1 MLNLPGYQI
10 LEQIYDSH
18 KSRVYKGCRDEDSQP
33 VILKL
38 LKQDYPTP
46 KDISRY
52 QQEFEILYNLNIDSV
67 VQAYALKSY
76 QNTLVIVLED
86 FGGISLSDYLQTQH
100 FTLEQFFPL
109 AIKITE
115 TIGEIHGAHVIHK
128 DLNPSNIVWNQ
139 ATNEIKIIDFGI
151 SSRIAEPTNG
161 SKPTATTLEG
171 TIIYMS
177 PEQTGRMNRSVD
189 YRTDFYS
196 LGMTFYEMLT
206 GQLPFQITD
215 LTDHIEL
222 VHCHIAK
229 QPVPAHKINPDI
241 PKSVS
246 DIILKLLAKTPE
258 ERYQSA
264 WGLREDLARCL
275 REIENSGAIAE
286 FTLGTQDISE
296 QFHLPQKLY
305 GRELEIKT
313 LLNAFDRV
321 VQGEKS
327 LVILSGET
335 GIGKSS
341 LVQEIYQSITQKQGY
356 LLTGKFAANQPER
369 SDSARPPGRSLQG
382 IPQAFAGLIRQLL
395 TESQAQ
401 LNHWQTKLREVLA
414 DQVQIIME
422 IIPELKLMLNQPE
435 NPLTIDPN
443 YLTDS
448 PEIEGDLTGNLY
460 REQMDRVWLNF
471 IRVFCHQTHPLV
483 IFLDEIH
490 WADSGI
496 LKLLEM
502 IMLDPE
508 IEHLLLI
515 LAYREYETVETR
527 EMPLDGFHQY
537 LETLQQAQIRI
548 DYLRLNPLTYEQII
562 NLMAETL
569 QQHDDSVKSLAGI
582 VFWKT
587 AGIPCLVRQFL
598 KTLYEEKLLKFEYHK
613 SPGKTVQKPR
623 WTWDIEQVK
632 SIELANA
639 ISELPVYQLRKLPEA
654 TQQVLHLAA
663 CLGNSFDLQTLSRLY
678 EKPIRET
685 FEVLWPGIQEGF
697 ILPQSELETIEIEAH
712 DTFLLFEEFKFCSH
726 RVQQAASEMIENEE
740 IQKKINLKI
749 GNFLKSQNLIN
760 SKKQLFQIVENLNN
774 AKDLIVDRSDQ
785 IELAEL
791 NLKAA
796 KSSQAQNDYDLAR
809 EYLTNARFFL
819 NPDNCWENH
828 YELAIDLYKMF
839 AEVELATDRFDQ
851 AEDHLYLLIEKLKYP
866 IEKSEIAYQ
875 IIQHYWQVSKHKQAI
890 LLGRKALKWLGIEIP
905 NSEEDICQQITEE
918 VHRINKYLSSRSIEN
933 LISQD
938 PPINLAKQML
948 IKLLTTLSLAAKPI
962 SQNLFDL
969 LIVLSV
975 HLSVQYGHLPESAYA
990 YAAYS
995 VILAAVFD
1003 DDRSSHE
1010 FGELAFSLSKKLH
1023 DPICQCLTYN
1033 LYANA
1038 ISIWFKPISFANSI
1052 NTQGYEIAREARD
1065 LGLARDFLM
1074 NQCVNYFYQGK
1085 FLAHLMADLNHCLEL
1100 NYSGSSRWTTESI
1113 LASEM
1118 AIANLTGQTSD
1129 QFTFATRKYS
1139 EDEYLNSENYHQDL
1153 AGVSLYKLYKMQI
1166 LYLYEDYK
1174 NALKLAENLEKFINY
1189 LRGTIAKFE
1198 YIFYYSLILSSL
1210 YKKVSDDQKVN
1221 FLMRLVNYQKILKKW
1236 EQNCPDNFRAKFL
1249 LVKAEIARIN
1259 GNIVEAM
1266 NSYDYAIQLVQGHE
1280 YIQIRALA
1288 DELAAKFW
1296 LEQKKEAFATLYL
1309 EKARACYQI
1318 WGAKRKVEDLE
1329 SKYAAFLP
1337 MNPAE
1342 KAKVID
1348 QIKPSSTLSS
1358 PLVSTLSRTTTYMSS
1373 NSEVAILDLATV
1385 MKASQAISEE
1395 IVLDKLLEK
1404 LMKILMEN
1412 AGAQKG
1418 FLILESQG
1426 KLLIEAAG
1434 TMVTDTLKESSI
1446 PDLTIQVLQSIS
1458 IEESDPEAAKIPMA
1472 IVNYVARTKENVVLR
1487 DATQLGKEFSALEES
1502 SSITDLYRQF
1512 INDPYLQKYQTKSI
1526 LCAPLMSKGELYGII
1541 YMENNL
1547 TPGAFTPDR
1556 LEMLNL
1562 LSSQAA
1568 ISIENSRYYTE
1579 MAALNK
1585 AYERFVPRQFL
1596 HFLKKKSIVDVQ
1608 LGDNV
1613 QQEMSVLFSD
1623 IRAFTT
1629 LSESLTPAENFK
1641 FINSYLSSMEP
1652 AIVENNGFIDKYIGD
1667 AIMAL
1672 FPGGAD
1678 DSVEAAISMLRRL
1691 WEYNQG
1697 RERAGYVPIEIGIGI
1712 NTGDLML
1719 GTVGGN
1725 SRMDSTVISDA
1736 VNLASRLEG
1745 LTKIYG
1751 VSLLISHQTFLRLS
1765 NATNY
1770 NIRIIERLKVKGKSH
1785 EVAVFEVF
1793 DGDEPELREQKL
1805 MTSSLFEEALMLY
1818 YRKAYQEAEK
1828 LFQDCLRQCP
1838 KDRAIRVYLERCQ
1851 SNL

>member
-1 MLNLPGYQI
+1 MQNLPGYQI
-10 LEQIYDSH
+10 VEQIHESH
-18 KSRVYKGCRDEDSQP
+18 KSRVYKGYRDQDHQP

-46 KDISRY
+46 KDLSRY
-52 QQEFEILYNLNIDSV
+52 QQEFEILHNLNIDSV
-67 VQAYALKSY
+67 VKAHALESY

-100 FTLEQFFPL
+100 FTLEQFLPL

-115 TIGEIHGAHVIHK
+115 AIGEIHAAQVIHK
-128 DLNPSNIVWNQ
+128 DINPSNIVWNQ
-139 ATNEIKIIDFGI
+139 TTNQIKIIDFGI
-151 SSRIAEPTNG
+151 SSRITEPNNG
-161 SKPTATTLEG
+161 SKSIPTTLEG
-171 TIIYMS
+171 TMIYMS
-177 PEQTGRMNRSVD
+177 PEQTGRMNRTVD

-196 LGMTFYEMLT
+196 LGITFYEMLT
-206 GQLPFQITD
+206 GQLPFPITD
-215 LTDHIEL
+215 LNDHIEL

-229 QPVPAHKINPDI
+229 QPLPPHKVNPDI
-241 PKSVS
+241 PKIVS
-246 DIILKLLAKTPE
+246 DIILKLLEKTPE
-258 ERYQSA
+258 ARYQSA

-275 REIENSGAIAE
+275 HELERYGAIAE
-286 FTLGTQDISE
+286 FPLGTQDISE
-296 QFHLPQKLY
+296 QFNLPDKLY
-305 GRELEIKT
+305 GRESEIKT
-313 LLNAFDRV
+313 LIHAFERV

-341 LVQEIYQSITQKQGY
+341 LVKEIYQPITQKQGY
-356 LLTGKFAANQPER
+356 LLTGKFSSDQPDPAN
-369 SDSARPPGRSLQG
+369 SAIASREYLQG

-395 TESQAQ
+395 TESETQ
-401 LNHWQTKLREVLA
+401 LNHWQTKLREALGE
-414 DQVQIIME
+414 QLQIIME
-422 IIPELKLMLNQPE
+422 IIPELNLMLNQLENSPTKPNQLTKSADPE
-435 NPLTIDPN
+435 
-443 YLTDS
+443 
-448 PEIEGDLTGNLY
+448 PEIRSSLSEAEMN
-460 REQMDRVWLNF
+460 QIWLNLV
-471 IRVFCHQTHPLV
+471 RVFCGQEHPLV

-490 WADSGI
+490 WADPGI
-496 LKLLEM
+496 LKLLEE
-502 IMLDPE
+502 IMLAPD
-508 IEHLLLI
+508 INHLLLI
-515 LAYREYETVETR
+515 LAYREYETTETH
-527 EMPLDGFHQY
+527 EMPLEGFHEY
-537 LETLQQAQIRI
+537 LEILRQAQIKI
-548 DYLRLNPLTYEQII
+548 EYLRLHPLTYEQIT

-569 QQHDDSVKSLAGI
+569 RQNDEAVKSLAGI

-587 AGIPCLVRQFL
+587 GGIPYLVRQFL
-598 KTLYEEKLLKFEYHK
+598 KTLYQKKLLTFQYPQK
-613 SPGKTVQKPR
+613 GKNLQKPH
-623 WTWDIEQVK
+623 WTWDMEQVK
-632 SIELANA
+632 ALEIPNPN
-639 ISELPVYQLRKLPEA
+639 SELPVYQLKKLPES
-654 TQQVLHLAA
+654 TQQLLHLAA
-663 CLGNSFDLQTLSRLY
+663 CLGASFDLHTLSRIY
-678 EKPIRET
+678 EKNTQET
-685 FEVLWPGIQEGF
+685 FEILWPGIQEGF
-697 ILPQSELETIEIEAH
+697 ILPQSELETIELESH
-712 DTFLLFEEFKFCSH
+712 ETVLLFEEFKFCSH
-726 RVQQAASEMIENEE
+726 RFQKAAGEMITNEQV
-740 IQKKINLKI
+740 QKELNLKI
-749 GNFLKSQNLIN
+749 GNFLKAEKLIN
-760 SKKQLFQIVENLNN
+760 SEKELLRIVDNLNK
-774 AKDLIVDRSDQ
+774 AKDLIVEPSAQ
-785 IELAEL
+785 LELAEL

-796 KSSQAQNDYDLAR
+796 KISQEQNNYDLAR
-809 EYLTNARFFL
+809 AYLTNAKFFL
-819 NPDNCWENH
+819 DSERAWENH
-828 YELAIDLYKMF
+828 YDLAIALYKML
-839 AEVELATDRFDQ
+839 AQVELATAQFEQ
-851 AEDHLYLLIEKLKYP
+851 AEDYLYLLIEKLNSP
-866 IEKSEIAYQ
+866 ISKAEIAYQ
-875 IIQHYWQVSKHKQAI
+875 IIQHYWQVSKYKQA
-890 LLGRKALKWLGIEIP
+890 LVLGKKALKWLGIDIP
-905 NSEEDICQQITEE
+905 STEEDICQQVQVEID
-918 VHRINKYLSSRSIEN
+918 RLNKYLSRSNQSIDH
-933 LISQD
+933 LISHEA
-938 PPINLAKQML
+938 PINLAKQIL
-948 IKLLTTLSLAAKPI
+948 IKLLTALSLAAKHI

-975 HLSVQYGHLPESAYA
+975 SLSAQYGHLPESAYA

-995 VILAAVFD
+995 VILATRSED
-1003 DDRSSHE
+1003 DKSSRD
-1010 FGELAFSLSKKLH
+1010 FGELGFTLSKKLQ
-1023 DPICQCLTYN
+1023 DPIYQSLTYN
-1033 LYANA
+1033 LYANE
-1038 ISIWFKPISFANSI
+1038 IIIWFKPISFANSI
-1052 NTQGYEIAREARD
+1052 NTQGYEIARQAGN

-1074 NQCVNYFYQGK
+1074 NQCINYFYQGK
-1085 FLAHLMADLNHCLEL
+1085 FLAHLMADLNHCLDL
-1100 NYSGSSRWTTESI
+1100 PSDSSRWTTESI
-1113 LASEM
+1113 LASEI
-1118 AIANLTGQTSD
+1118 AIANLTGQTTD
-1129 QFTFATRKYS
+1129 RFTFATKKYS
-1139 EDEYLNSENYHQDL
+1139 EHEYLNSENSHQDL
-1153 AGVSLYKLYKMQI
+1153 AGVCLYKLYKMQI
-1166 LYLYEDYK
+1166 LYLYEDYQQ
-1174 NALKLAENLEKFINY
+1174 ALKLAQEIEHLINY
-1189 LRGTIAKFE
+1189 LRGSIAQFE
-1198 YIFYYSLILSSL
+1198 YIFYYSMILFSL
-1210 YKKVSDDQKVN
+1210 YKKVPDQ
-1221 FLMRLVNYQKILKKW
+1221 QKIHFLTKLNYHQRKLNRW
-1236 EQNCPDNFRAKFL
+1236 EQKCPENFRAKL
-1249 LVKAEIARIN
+1249 LLFKAEMARIN

-1296 LEQKKEAFATLYL
+1296 LEQKKEAFAKLYL

-1318 WGAKRKVEDLE
+1318 WGAKRKVEELE
-1329 SKYAAFLP
+1329 SKYAPFLP
-1337 MNPAE
+1337 MNPEE

-1358 PLVSTLSRTTTYMSS
+1358 PLVSSLARTTTYMSS
-1373 NSEVAILDLATV
+1373 NREVAILDLATV
-1385 MKASQAISEE
+1385 MKASQAISQE

-1418 FLILESQG
+1418 TLILNNQG
-1426 KLLIEAAG
+1426 KLLIEAEG
-1434 TMVTDTLKESSI
+1434 SLVTDPVQESSI
-1446 PDLTIQVLQSIS
+1446 PELVIQVLQSIS
-1458 IEESDPEAAKIPMA
+1458 IEESEADSPRLPRS
-1472 IVNYVARTKENVVLR
+1472 IVNYVARTKENVVIH
-1487 DATQLGKEFSALEES
+1487 DATQLNKDFLAES
-1502 SSITDLYRQF
+1502 DEATQLDLYRQF
-1512 INDPYLQKYQTKSI
+1512 SNDPYLQKNQPKSI
-1526 LCAPLMSKGELYGII
+1526 LCAPLMIKGELYGII

-1547 TPGAFTPDR
+1547 TPGAFTPAR

-1568 ISIENSRYYTE
+1568 ISIENSRYYAE

-1623 IRAFTT
+1623 IRSFTT

-1691 WEYNQG
+1691 SEYNQG
-1697 RERAGYVPIEIGIGI
+1697 RRRAGYVPIEIGIGI

-1828 LFQDCLRQCP
+1828 LFQDCLRQSP
-1838 KDRAIRVYLERCQ
+1838 KDRVIRVYLERCQ

>member
-712 DTFLLFEEFKFCSH
+712 DTFLLFEVFKFCSH
-726 RVQQAASEMIENEE
+726 RVQQASSEMI
-740 IQKKINLKI
+740 
-749 GNFLKSQNLIN
+749 
-760 SKKQLFQIVENLNN
+760 
-774 AKDLIVDRSDQ
+774 
-785 IELAEL
+785 
-791 NLKAA
+791 
-796 KSSQAQNDYDLAR
+796 
-809 EYLTNARFFL
+809 
-819 NPDNCWENH
+819 
-828 YELAIDLYKMF
+828 
-839 AEVELATDRFDQ
+839 
-851 AEDHLYLLIEKLKYP
+851 
-866 IEKSEIAYQ
+866 
-875 IIQHYWQVSKHKQAI
+875 
-890 LLGRKALKWLGIEIP
+890 
-905 NSEEDICQQITEE
+905 
-918 VHRINKYLSSRSIEN
+918 
-933 LISQD
+933 
-938 PPINLAKQML
+938 
-948 IKLLTTLSLAAKPI
+948 
-962 SQNLFDL
+962 
-969 LIVLSV
+969 
-975 HLSVQYGHLPESAYA
+975 
-990 YAAYS
+990 
-995 VILAAVFD
+995 
-1003 DDRSSHE
+1003 
-1010 FGELAFSLSKKLH
+1010 
-1023 DPICQCLTYN
+1023 
-1033 LYANA
+1033 
-1038 ISIWFKPISFANSI
+1038 
-1052 NTQGYEIAREARD
+1052 
-1065 LGLARDFLM
+1065 
-1074 NQCVNYFYQGK
+1074 
-1085 FLAHLMADLNHCLEL
+1085 
-1100 NYSGSSRWTTESI
+1100 
-1113 LASEM
+1113 
-1118 AIANLTGQTSD
+1118 
-1129 QFTFATRKYS
+1129 
-1139 EDEYLNSENYHQDL
+1139 
-1153 AGVSLYKLYKMQI
+1153 
-1166 LYLYEDYK
+1166 
-1174 NALKLAENLEKFINY
+1174 
-1189 LRGTIAKFE
+1189 
-1198 YIFYYSLILSSL
+1198 
-1210 YKKVSDDQKVN
+1210 
-1221 FLMRLVNYQKILKKW
+1221 
-1236 EQNCPDNFRAKFL
+1236 
-1249 LVKAEIARIN
+1249 
-1259 GNIVEAM
+1259 
-1266 NSYDYAIQLVQGHE
+1266 
-1280 YIQIRALA
+1280 
-1288 DELAAKFW
+1288 
-1296 LEQKKEAFATLYL
+1296 
-1309 EKARACYQI
+1309 
-1318 WGAKRKVEDLE
+1318 
-1329 SKYAAFLP
+1329 
-1337 MNPAE
+1337 
-1342 KAKVID
+1342 
-1348 QIKPSSTLSS
+1348 
-1358 PLVSTLSRTTTYMSS
+1358 
-1373 NSEVAILDLATV
+1373 
-1385 MKASQAISEE
+1385 
-1395 IVLDKLLEK
+1395 
-1404 LMKILMEN
+1404 
-1412 AGAQKG
+1412 
-1418 FLILESQG
+1418 
-1426 KLLIEAAG
+1426 
-1434 TMVTDTLKESSI
+1434 
-1446 PDLTIQVLQSIS
+1446 
-1458 IEESDPEAAKIPMA
+1458 
-1472 IVNYVARTKENVVLR
+1472 
-1487 DATQLGKEFSALEES
+1487 
-1502 SSITDLYRQF
+1502 
-1512 INDPYLQKYQTKSI
+1512 
-1526 LCAPLMSKGELYGII
+1526 
-1541 YMENNL
+1541 
-1547 TPGAFTPDR
+1547 
-1556 LEMLNL
+1556 
-1562 LSSQAA
+1562 
-1568 ISIENSRYYTE
+1568 
-1579 MAALNK
+1579 
-1585 AYERFVPRQFL
+1585 
-1596 HFLKKKSIVDVQ
+1596 
-1608 LGDNV
+1608 
-1613 QQEMSVLFSD
+1613 
-1623 IRAFTT
+1623 
-1629 LSESLTPAENFK
+1629 
-1641 FINSYLSSMEP
+1641 
-1652 AIVENNGFIDKYIGD
+1652 
-1667 AIMAL
+1667 
-1672 FPGGAD
+1672 
-1678 DSVEAAISMLRRL
+1678 
-1691 WEYNQG
+1691 
-1697 RERAGYVPIEIGIGI
+1697 
-1712 NTGDLML
+1712 
-1719 GTVGGN
+1719 
-1725 SRMDSTVISDA
+1725 
-1736 VNLASRLEG
+1736 
-1745 LTKIYG
+1745 
-1751 VSLLISHQTFLRLS
+1751 
-1765 NATNY
+1765 
-1770 NIRIIERLKVKGKSH
+1770 
-1785 EVAVFEVF
+1785 
-1793 DGDEPELREQKL
+1793 
-1805 MTSSLFEEALMLY
+1805 
-1818 YRKAYQEAEK
+1818 
-1828 LFQDCLRQCP
+1828 
-1838 KDRAIRVYLERCQ
+1838 
-1851 SNL
+1851 

>member
-10 LEQIYDSH
+10 LEQIHDSH
-18 KSRVYKGCRDEDSQP
+18 KSRVYKGLRVKDNQP

-46 KDISRY
+46 KDLSRY
-52 QQEFEILYNLNIDSV
+52 QQEFEILHSLNIESV
-67 VQAYALKSY
+67 VQAYALESY
-76 QNTLVIVLED
+76 QNTLAIVLED

-100 FTLEQFFPL
+100 FTVENFLPL
-109 AIKITE
+109 GIKISE
-115 TIGEIHGAHVIHK
+115 AIGQIHAAQIIHK
-128 DLNPSNIVWNQ
+128 DINPSNIVWNPD
-139 ATNEIKIIDFGI
+139 TNEIKIIDFGI
-151 SSRIAEPTNG
+151 SSRIVISANG
-161 SKPTATTLEG
+161 SKPTTTLEG
-171 TIIYMS
+171 TMIYMS
-177 PEQTGRMNRSVD
+177 PEQTGRMNRTVD

-206 GQLPFQITD
+206 GKLPFPVTD

-229 QPVPAHKINPDI
+229 EPVAPNKINPDI
-241 PKSVS
+241 PKALS
-246 DIILKLLAKTPE
+246 DIILKLLAKTAE
-258 ERYQSA
+258 ARYQSA

-275 REIENSGAIAE
+275 RELERHGTIAE
-286 FTLGTQDISE
+286 FPLGTQDISE
-296 QFHLPQKLY
+296 QFHMPQTIY
-305 GRELEIKT
+305 GRELEINT
-313 LLNAFDRV
+313 LLAAFDRV

-341 LVQEIYQSITQKQGY
+341 LVQEVYQPMLQRQGY
-356 LLTGKFAANQPER
+356 LLTGKFAPER
-369 SDSARPPGRSLQG
+369 GDPYTA
-382 IPQAFAGLIRQLL
+382 IAQAFSGLIRQLL
-395 TESQAQ
+395 TESEAQ
-401 LNHWQTKLREVLA
+401 LNHWQTKLQEVLGE
-414 DQVQIIME
+414 QLPIM
-422 IIPELKLMLNQPE
+422 IAIVPELKLMFNQSPDVSEVEPENLTESNEFEPE
-435 NPLTIDPN
+435 NPQNLSGDRIDRAF
-443 YLTDS
+443 LCF
-448 PEIEGDLTGNLY
+448 L
-460 REQMDRVWLNF
+460 
-471 IRVFCHQTHPLV
+471 RVFCHPEHPIV

-490 WADSGI
+490 WANPAV
-496 LKLLEM
+496 LKLLEL
-502 IMLDPE
+502 IMLDPA
-508 IEHLLLI
+508 INHLLLI
-515 LAYREYETVETR
+515 LAYRQYETVETS
-527 EMPLDGFHQY
+527 EMPIAGFSRY
-537 LETLQQAQIRI
+537 LEILQQAQIKVEQI
-548 DYLRLNPLTYEQII
+548 RLNPLTYEQIT
-562 NLMAETL
+562 NLIAQTL
-569 QQHDDSVKSLAGI
+569 QQHDEAVKSLAGI
-582 VFWKT
+582 IFWKT

-598 KTLYEEKLLKFEYHK
+598 TTLYQEKLLTFEFNRPEGE
-613 SPGKTVQKPR
+613 SLQKPR

-632 SIELANA
+632 NIEIPSD
-639 ISELPVYQLRKLPEA
+639 ISELPVEQLRKLPEA

-663 CLGNSFDLQTLSRLY
+663 CLGNSFDLQTLSVIY
-678 EKPIRET
+678 EKSIRET
-685 FEVLWPGIQEGF
+685 FESIWPAIQEGF
-697 ILPQSELETIEIEAH
+697 ILPQSEMETIELEANEP
-712 DTFLLFEEFKFCSH
+712 FLLFENFKFSSH
-726 RVQQAASEMIENEE
+726 RIQQSACEMIEDPQV
-740 IQKKINLKI
+740 QKELYLKI
-749 GNFLKSQNLIN
+749 GNFLKSQNLLN
-760 SKKQLFQIVENLNN
+760 SNRQLFKIVENLNK
-774 AKDLIVDRSDQ
+774 AKDLIGDESAR

-796 KSSQAQNDYDLAR
+796 KFTQEQKNYDLAK
-809 EYLTNARFFL
+809 EYLTNARFLL
-819 NPDNCWENH
+819 NPDTCWESH
-828 YELAIDLYKMF
+828 YDLAIALYKML
-839 AEVELATDRFDQ
+839 AEIELATDQFAR
-851 AEDHLYLLIEKLKYP
+851 AEDYLYLLIEKLKSP
-866 IEKSEIAYQ
+866 LEKSEIAYQ
-875 IIQHYWQVSKHKQAI
+875 IIEHYLQVYKNKQAI
-890 LLGRKALKWLGIEIP
+890 VLGRKALRWLGVEIP
-905 NSEEDICQQITEE
+905 NSEADIAQKIQKE
-918 VHRINKYLSSRSIEN
+918 VQRLNKYLSNCSIQN
-933 LISQD
+933 LLAQE
-938 PPINLAKQML
+938 PPMNLAKHQL
-948 IKLLTTLSLAAKPI
+948 IKLLTSLSLAAKEI

-969 LIVLSV
+969 LIVKAV
-975 HLSVQYGHLPESAYA
+975 NLSVQYGNLPESAYA

-995 VILAAVFD
+995 IMVAAVFE
-1003 DDRSSHE
+1003 DDRSSEE
-1010 FGELAFSLSKKLH
+1010 FGELAFSLSKKFNH
-1023 DPICQCLTYN
+1023 PVSQCLTYN
-1033 LYANA
+1033 LYANN

-1052 NTQGYEIAREARD
+1052 NSHGYEIARKAGE
-1065 LGLARDFLM
+1065 LGLARDLLM

-1085 FLAHLMADLNHCLEL
+1085 FLAHLMADVSHCKEL
-1100 NYSGSSRWTTESI
+1100 NPSRYNRWTTEAI
-1113 LASEM
+1113 LASEI
-1118 AIANLTGQTSD
+1118 AIANLTGQTAD
-1129 QFTFATRKYS
+1129 KFTFATKYYS
-1139 EDEYLNSENYHQDL
+1139 ESAYLNSDNHQQDL
-1153 AGVSLYKLYKMQI
+1153 AGICLYKIYKMQI
-1166 LYLYEDYK
+1166 LYLYEEYAQAM
-1174 NALKLAENLEKFINY
+1174 ALAQDIENIIHYIRGSLAN
-1189 LRGTIAKFE
+1189 FE
-1198 YIFYYSLILSSL
+1198 YIFFYCLILTAS
-1210 YKKVSDDQKVN
+1210 YKQVADSQQVN
-1221 FLMRLVNYQKILKKW
+1221 FLTQLTTYQKKLKKW
-1236 EQNCPDNFRAKFL
+1236 VSNCPDNFRAKFL

-1259 GNIVEAM
+1259 GNIVDAM
-1266 NSYDYAIQLVQGHE
+1266 NLYDYAIQLVQGHE

-1309 EKARACYQI
+1309 AKARACYQI

-1329 SKYAAFLP
+1329 LKYASLLP
-1337 MNPAE
+1337 MNPEE

-1358 PLVSTLSRTTTYMSS
+1358 PLISTLSRTTTYMSS

-1418 FLILESQG
+1418 FLILTNQG
-1426 KLLIEAAG
+1426 KLLIEAEG
-1434 TMVTDTLKESSI
+1434 SMVTDPVQESSL
-1446 PDLTIQVLQSIS
+1446 PELVIQVLQSIAVEDS
-1458 IEESDPEAAKIPMA
+1458 ETENPSLPRA
-1472 IVNYVARTKENVVLR
+1472 IVNYVARTKENVVLH
-1487 DATQLGKEFSALEES
+1487 DATQIGKEFSSGEHDLSKA
-1502 SSITDLYRQF
+1502 DLYRQF
-1512 INDPYLQKYQTKSI
+1512 ANDPYLQKNQTKSI

-1691 WEYNQG
+1691 SEYNQG

>member
-1 MLNLPGYQI
+1 MQNLPGYQI
-10 LEQIYDSH
+10 LEQIHDSH
-18 KSRVYKGCRDEDSQP
+18 KSRVYKAIRVKDNQP

-46 KDISRY
+46 KDLSRY
-52 QQEFEILYNLNIDSV
+52 QQEFEILRSLNIESV
-67 VQAYALKSY
+67 VQAYALESY
-76 QNTLVIVLED
+76 QNTLAIVLED

-100 FTLEQFFPL
+100 FTVEKFLPL
-109 AIKITE
+109 GIKISE
-115 TIGEIHGAHVIHK
+115 AIGQIHAAQIIHK
-128 DLNPSNIVWNQ
+128 DINPSNIVWNP

-151 SSRIAEPTNG
+151 SSRIAISANG
-161 SKPTATTLEG
+161 SKPTPTLEG
-171 TIIYMS
+171 TMIYMS
-177 PEQTGRMNRSVD
+177 PEQTGRMNRTVD

-206 GQLPFQITD
+206 GKLPFPVTD

-229 QPVPAHKINPDI
+229 EPVAPNKINPDI
-241 PKSVS
+241 PKVLS

-264 WGLREDLARCL
+264 WGLREDLARCF
-275 REIENSGAIAE
+275 RELERHGAIAE
-286 FTLGTQDISE
+286 FPLGTQDISE
-296 QFHLPQKLY
+296 QFHLPETIY
-305 GRELEIKT
+305 GRELEINT
-313 LLNAFDRV
+313 LLAAFERV
-321 VQGEKS
+321 IQGEKS

-341 LVQEIYQSITQKQGY
+341 LVQEVYQPMLQRQGY
-356 LLTGKFAANQPER
+356 LLSGKFAPDRDNPYTAI
-369 SDSARPPGRSLQG
+369 A
-382 IPQAFAGLIRQLL
+382 QAFSGLIRQLL
-395 TESQAQ
+395 TESEAQ
-401 LNHWQTKLREVLA
+401 LNHWRTKLREVLG
-414 DQVQIIME
+414 DQLPIM
-422 IIPELKLMLNQPE
+422 IASVPELKLMLNESPDVSEVEPE
-435 NPLTIDPN
+435 NLTESKELDWENPQ
-443 YLTDS
+443 
-448 PEIEGDLTGNLY
+448 NLSEE
-460 REQMDRVWLNF
+460 RERDQLARAFLSF
-471 IRVFCHQTHPLV
+471 LRVFCHSDHPIV

-490 WADSGI
+490 WANPAI
-496 LKLLEM
+496 LNLLEL
-502 IMLDPE
+502 IMVDPA
-508 IEHLLLI
+508 IDRLLLI
-515 LAYREYETVETR
+515 LAYRQYDTVETS
-527 EMPLDGFHQY
+527 EMPLPGFSRY
-537 LETLQQAQIRI
+537 LEILQQAEIKVEQIR
-548 DYLRLNPLTYEQII
+548 LSPLTHEQIT
-562 NLMAETL
+562 NLIAQTL
-569 QQHDDSVKSLAGI
+569 QQHDEDVKSLAGVI
-582 VFWKT
+582 FWKT
-587 AGIPCLVRQFL
+587 AGIPHLVRQFL
-598 KTLYEEKLLKFEYHK
+598 TTLYQEKLLTFAFNRSE
-613 SPGKTVQKPR
+613 GEGLQKPR

-632 SIELANA
+632 NIEIPSD
-639 ISELPVYQLRKLPEA
+639 ISELPVEQLRKLPES

-663 CLGNSFDLQTLSRLY
+663 CLGNHFDLQTLSVIY
-678 EKPIRET
+678 EKSIRET
-685 FEVLWPGIQEGF
+685 FDSLWPAIQDGF
-697 ILPQSELETIEIEAH
+697 VLPQSEMEPIETEANEP
-712 DTFLLFEEFKFCSH
+712 FLLFENFKFSAH
-726 RVQQAASEMIENEE
+726 RIQQSALEMISNPEE
-740 IQKKINLKI
+740 QKQLSLKI
-749 GNFLKSQNLIN
+749 GNFFKSQNQLN
-760 SKKQLFQIVENLNN
+760 SPEQLFKIVDNLNQ
-774 AKDLIVDRSDQ
+774 AQDLIVDESART
-785 IELAEL
+785 ELAEL

-796 KSSQAQNDYDLAR
+796 QYTQEQKNYDLAK
-809 EYLTNARFFL
+809 EYLTNARNLL
-819 NPDNCWENH
+819 NPARCWESH
-828 YELAIDLYKMF
+828 YDLALALYKML
-839 AEVELATDRFDQ
+839 ANLELATNQFEQ
-851 AEDHLYLLIEKLKYP
+851 AEDYLYLLISKLNSP
-866 IEKSEIAYQ
+866 LEKSEIAYQ
-875 IIQHYWQVSKHKQAI
+875 IVEHYLRVYKNKQA
-890 LLGRKALKWLGIEIP
+890 LVLGRKALKWLGVEIP
-905 NSEEDICQQITEE
+905 SSEADIVQEIQAE
-918 VHRINKYLSSRSIEN
+918 VQRLNKYLSNCSIKN
-933 LISQD
+933 LLLQD
-938 PPINLAKQML
+938 PPVNLAKHQL
-948 IKLLTTLSLAAKPI
+948 IKLLTSLSLAAKEI

-969 LIVLSV
+969 LIVKAV
-975 HLSVQYGHLPESAYA
+975 NLSVQYGNLPESAYA

-995 VILAAVFD
+995 IMVATVFED
-1003 DDRSSHE
+1003 ERSSEE
-1010 FGELAFSLSKKLH
+1010 FGELAFSLSKKFNH
-1023 DPICQCLTYN
+1023 PVFQCLTYN
-1033 LYANA
+1033 LYANS

-1052 NTQGYEIAREARD
+1052 NSHGYEIARKAGE
-1065 LGLARDFLM
+1065 LGLARDLLM
-1074 NQCVNYFYQGK
+1074 NQCINYFYQGK
-1085 FLAHLMADLNHCLEL
+1085 FLAHLMADVSHCKEL
-1100 NYSGSSRWTTESI
+1100 NPSCYNSWTTAAI
-1113 LASEM
+1113 LASEI
-1118 AIANLTGQTSD
+1118 ALANLTGQTAD
-1129 QFTFATRKYS
+1129 KFTFATKYYS
-1139 EDEYLNSENYHQDL
+1139 ESAYLNSDNILQEL
-1153 AGVSLYKLYKMQI
+1153 AGICLYKIYKMQI
-1166 LYLYEDYK
+1166 LYLYEEYAQAM
-1174 NALKLAENLEKFINY
+1174 ALAQELENIIHYIRGSLAN
-1189 LRGTIAKFE
+1189 FE
-1198 YIFYYSLILSSL
+1198 YIFFYCLIITAS
-1210 YKKVSDDQKVN
+1210 YKQFSASEKLN
-1221 FLMRLVNYQKILKKW
+1221 FLTQLTNYQKKLKKW
-1236 EQNCPDNFRAKFL
+1236 MSNCPDNFRAKFL

-1259 GNIVEAM
+1259 GNIVDAM
-1266 NSYDYAIQLVQGHE
+1266 NLYDYAIQLVQGHE
-1280 YIQIRALA
+1280 YIQVRALA

-1309 EKARACYQI
+1309 AKARACYQI

-1329 SKYAAFLP
+1329 SKYASLLP
-1337 MNPAE
+1337 MNPEE

-1358 PLVSTLSRTTTYMSS
+1358 PLISTLSRTTTYMSS

-1385 MKASQAISEE
+1385 MKASQAISQE

-1418 FLILESQG
+1418 FLILTNQG
-1426 KLLIEAAG
+1426 KLLIEAEGA
-1434 TMVTDTLKESSI
+1434 MVTNAVQESRT
-1446 PDLTIQVLQSIS
+1446 PELVIQVLQSIS
-1458 IEESDPEAAKIPMA
+1458 IEESQPESPNIPRS
-1472 IVNYVARTKENVVLR
+1472 IVNYVARTKENVVLH
-1487 DATQLGKEFSALEES
+1487 DATQIGKEFLSGENDS
-1502 SSITDLYRQF
+1502 SKADLYRQF
-1512 INDPYLQKYQTKSI
+1512 ANDPYLQKNQPKSI
-1526 LCAPLMSKGELYGII
+1526 LCAPLLSKGELYGII

-1547 TPGAFTPDR
+1547 TPGVFTPAR
-1556 LEMLNL
+1556 MEMLNL

-1691 WEYNQG
+1691 AEYNQG

>member
-1 MLNLPGYQI
+1 MLNLPGYHI
-10 LEQIYDSH
+10 LEQIHDSH
-18 KSRVYKGCRDEDSQP
+18 KSRVYKGSRVKDNQP

-46 KDISRY
+46 KDLSRY
-52 QQEFEILYNLNIDSV
+52 QQEFEILHSLNIESV
-67 VQAYALKSY
+67 VQAYALESY
-76 QNTLVIVLED
+76 QNTLAIVLED

-100 FTLEQFFPL
+100 FTVEKFLPL
-109 AIKITE
+109 GIKISE
-115 TIGEIHGAHVIHK
+115 AIGQIHAAQIIHK
-128 DLNPSNIVWNQ
+128 DINPSNIVWNP

-151 SSRIAEPTNG
+151 SSRIVISTNG
-161 SKPTATTLEG
+161 SKPTPTLEG
-171 TIIYMS
+171 TMIYMS
-177 PEQTGRMNRSVD
+177 PEQTGRMNRTVD

-206 GQLPFQITD
+206 GELPFPVTD

-229 QPVPAHKINPDI
+229 EPVAPHKINPDI
-241 PKSVS
+241 PKAVS

-275 REIENSGAIAE
+275 RELERHEAIAE
-286 FTLGTQDISE
+286 FPLGTQDISE
-296 QFHLPQKLY
+296 QFHLPQTIY
-305 GRELEIKT
+305 GRELEIQN
-313 LLNAFDRV
+313 LLAAFERV

-341 LVQEIYQSITQKQGY
+341 LVQEVYQPMLQRQGY
-356 LLTGKFAANQPER
+356 LLTGKFAPDR
-369 SDSARPPGRSLQG
+369 DDSYTA
-382 IPQAFAGLIRQLL
+382 IAQAFSGLIRQLL
-395 TESQAQ
+395 TESEAK
-401 LNHWQTKLREVLA
+401 LNYWQTKLREVLGK
-414 DQVQIIME
+414 QLPIMIE
-422 IIPELKLMLNQPE
+422 IVPELKLILNQSADVKESEPENLTDSNAFEPE
-435 NPLTIDPN
+435 NPQNLLDDRIDRAFVSF
-443 YLTDS
+443 L
-448 PEIEGDLTGNLY
+448 
-460 REQMDRVWLNF
+460 
-471 IRVFCHQTHPLV
+471 RVFCHPDHPIV

-490 WADSGI
+490 WANPAI
-496 LKLLEM
+496 LKLLEL

-508 IEHLLLI
+508 IDHLLLI
-515 LAYREYETVETR
+515 LAYRQYETVETS
-527 EMPLDGFHQY
+527 EMPLAGFSRY
-537 LETLQQAQIRI
+537 LEILQQAQIKVEQI
-548 DYLRLNPLTYEQII
+548 RLNPLTYEQIT
-562 NLMAETL
+562 NLIAQTL
-569 QQHDDSVKSLAGI
+569 QQHDEAVKSLAGI
-582 VFWKT
+582 IFWKT

-598 KTLYEEKLLKFEYHK
+598 TTLYQEKLLTFEFNHPEGQ
-613 SPGKTVQKPR
+613 SLQKPR
-623 WTWDIEQVK
+623 WKWDIEQVK
-632 SIELANA
+632 NIEIPSD
-639 ISELPVYQLRKLPEA
+639 ISELPVDQLRKLPEA

-663 CLGNSFDLQTLSRLY
+663 CLGNSFDLQTLSVIY
-678 EKPIRET
+678 EKSIRET
-685 FEVLWPGIQEGF
+685 FESLWPGIQDGF
-697 ILPQSELETIEIEAH
+697 ILPQSEMETIELEANEP
-712 DTFLLFEEFKFCSH
+712 FLVFERFKFSAH
-726 RVQQAASEMIENEE
+726 RIQQSALEMIEDREL
-740 IQKKINLKI
+740 QKQLNFKI
-749 GNFLKSQNLIN
+749 GNFFNSQNRLN
-760 SKKQLFQIVENLNN
+760 SNNQLFKIVDNLNK
-774 AKDLIVDRSDQ
+774 AQDLIGDESAR
-785 IELAEL
+785 IELVEL

-796 KSSQAQNDYDLAR
+796 QYTQEQKNYDLAK
-809 EYLTNARFFL
+809 EYLTNARNLL
-819 NPDNCWENH
+819 NPDNCWESH
-828 YELAIDLYKMF
+828 YDLAIALYKML
-839 AEVELATDRFDQ
+839 ANIELATNQFER
-851 AEDHLYLLIEKLKYP
+851 AEDYLYLLIDKLNSP
-866 IEKSEIAYQ
+866 LEKSEIAYQ
-875 IIQHYWQVSKHKQAI
+875 IVEHYLQVYKNKQAI
-890 LLGRKALKWLGIEIP
+890 VLGRKALKWLGVEIP
-905 NSEEDICQQITEE
+905 NSEADIAQQIQKE
-918 VHRINKYLSSRSIEN
+918 VQRLNKYLSNCSIQN
-933 LISQD
+933 LLAQET
-938 PPINLAKQML
+938 PMNLAKHQL
-948 IKLLTTLSLAAKPI
+948 IELLTSLSLAAKEI

-969 LIVLSV
+969 LIVKAV
-975 HLSVQYGHLPESAYA
+975 NLSVQYGNLPESAYA

-995 VILAAVFD
+995 IMVAAIFE
-1003 DDRSSHE
+1003 DDRSSVE
-1010 FGELAFSLSKKLH
+1010 FGELAFSLSKKFNH
-1023 DPICQCLTYN
+1023 PVSQCLTYN
-1033 LYANA
+1033 LYANS

-1052 NTQGYEIAREARD
+1052 NSHGYEIARKAGE
-1065 LGLARDFLM
+1065 LGLARDLLM

-1085 FLAHLMADLNHCLEL
+1085 FLAHLMADVSHCKEL
-1100 NYSGSSRWTTESI
+1100 NPSRYNSWTTEAI
-1113 LASEM
+1113 LASEI
-1118 AIANLTGQTSD
+1118 AIANLTGQTAD
-1129 QFTFATRKYS
+1129 KFTFATKYYS
-1139 EDEYLNSENYHQDL
+1139 ESAYLNSDSHQQDL
-1153 AGVSLYKLYKMQI
+1153 AGICLYKVYKMQI
-1166 LYLYEDYK
+1166 LYLYEEYSQAM
-1174 NALKLAENLEKFINY
+1174 ALAQDVENIIHY
-1189 LRGTIAKFE
+1189 LRGSLANFE
-1198 YIFYYSLILSSL
+1198 YVFFYCLILTAS
-1210 YKKVSDDQKVN
+1210 YKNVSDSQKVN
-1221 FLMRLVNYQKILKKW
+1221 FLIQLATYQKKLKRW
-1236 EQNCPDNFRAKFL
+1236 VSNCPDNFRAKFL

-1259 GNIVEAM
+1259 GNIVDAM
-1266 NSYDYAIQLVQGHE
+1266 NLYDYAIQLVQGHE

-1329 SKYAAFLP
+1329 SKYAALLP
-1337 MNPAE
+1337 MNPEE

-1358 PLVSTLSRTTTYMSS
+1358 PLISTLSRTTTYMSS

-1418 FLILESQG
+1418 FLILANQG
-1426 KLLIEAAG
+1426 KLLIEAEG
-1434 TMVTDTLKESSI
+1434 SMVTDPVQESSL
-1446 PDLTIQVLQSIS
+1446 PELVIQVLQSIAV
-1458 IEESDPEAAKIPMA
+1458 EESGTENPNLPRA
-1472 IVNYVARTKENVVLR
+1472 IVHYVARTKENVVLH
-1487 DATQLGKEFSALEES
+1487 DATQLGKEFSAGENNS
-1502 SSITDLYRQF
+1502 PNADLYRQF
-1512 INDPYLQKYQTKSI
+1512 TNDPYLQKNQPKSI

-1691 WEYNQG
+1691 SEYNQG

>member
-18 KSRVYKGCRDEDSQP
+18 KSRVYKAYRVKDNQP

-46 KDISRY
+46 KDLSRY
-52 QQEFEILYNLNIDSV
+52 QQEFELLHSLNIASV
-67 VQAYALKSY
+67 VQAYALESY

-100 FTLEQFFPL
+100 FSVEKFLPL
-109 AIKITE
+109 GIKISE
-115 TIGEIHGAHVIHK
+115 ALGQIHAAQIIHK
-128 DLNPSNIVWNQ
+128 DINPSNIVWNPT
-139 ATNEIKIIDFGI
+139 TNEIKIIDFGI
-151 SSRIAEPTNG
+151 SSRIVISANG
-161 SKPTATTLEG
+161 SQPTPTLEG
-171 TIIYMS
+171 TMIYMS
-177 PEQTGRMNRSVD
+177 PEQTGRMNRTVD

-206 GQLPFQITD
+206 GKLPFPVTD

-229 QPVPAHKINPDI
+229 EPVAPNKINPDI
-241 PKSVS
+241 PKVLS

-275 REIENSGAIAE
+275 RELERHGALAE
-286 FTLGTQDISE
+286 FPLGTQDISE
-296 QFHLPQKLY
+296 QFHLPETIY
-305 GRELEIKT
+305 GRELEINT
-313 LLNAFDRV
+313 LLAAFERV

-327 LVILSGET
+327 LVILAGET

-341 LVQEIYQSITQKQGY
+341 LVQEIYQPILQRQGY
-356 LLTGKFAANQPER
+356 LLSGKFAPDRDDPYTAI
-369 SDSARPPGRSLQG
+369 A
-382 IPQAFAGLIRQLL
+382 QAFSGLIRQLL
-395 TESQAQ
+395 TESEAQ
-401 LNHWQTKLREVLA
+401 LNHWRTKLQEVLGE
-414 DQVQIIME
+414 QLPIM
-422 IIPELKLMLNQPE
+422 IAIVPELKLMFNQSPDFSEVEPENFTESNEFDPE
-435 NPLTIDPN
+435 NPQNLSGERID
-443 YLTDS
+443 
-448 PEIEGDLTGNLY
+448 ERIERAFVSFL
-460 REQMDRVWLNF
+460 
-471 IRVFCHQTHPLV
+471 RVFCHPDHPMV

-490 WADSGI
+490 WANPAI
-496 LKLLEM
+496 LKLLEL
-502 IMLDPE
+502 IMLDPA
-508 IEHLLLI
+508 IDRLLLI
-515 LAYREYETVETR
+515 LAYRQYETVETS
-527 EMPLDGFHQY
+527 EMPLAGFSRY
-537 LETLQQAQIRI
+537 LEILQQAEIKVEQI
-548 DYLRLNPLTYEQII
+548 RLNPLTYEQTT
-562 NLMAETL
+562 NLIAQTL
-569 QQHDDSVKSLAGI
+569 HQHDDAIKSLAGI
-582 VFWKT
+582 IFWKT

-598 KTLYEEKLLKFEYHK
+598 TTLYEKKILTLEFNHPESETL
-613 SPGKTVQKPR
+613 QKPR
-623 WTWDIEQVK
+623 WIWDIEQVEN
-632 SIELANA
+632 IELPNDL
-639 ISELPVYQLRKLPEA
+639 SELPVAQLRKLPET

-663 CLGNSFDLQTLSRLY
+663 CLGNHFDLQTLSVIY
-678 EKPIRET
+678 EQSVRET
-685 FEVLWPGIQEGF
+685 FESLWPAIQEGF
-697 ILPQSELETIEIEAH
+697 VLPQSEMETIELEGNEP
-712 DTFLLFEEFKFCSH
+712 FLVFKRFKFSAH
-726 RVQQAASEMIENEE
+726 RLQQSAWEMIESRE
-740 IQKKINLKI
+740 L
-749 GNFLKSQNLIN
+749 
-760 SKKQLFQIVENLNN
+760 KKQLALKISRFLNSQNCWPDYEISQIVAHLNQI
-774 AKDLIVDRSDQ
+774 KDLIFDELAS
-785 IELAEL
+785 IELVKL

-796 KSSQAQNDYDLAR
+796 QYNQERHNYELAR
-809 EYLTNARFFL
+809 EYLTNARNLL
-819 NPDNCWENH
+819 NPDTCWERH
-828 YELAIDLYKMF
+828 YDLAIALYKML
-839 AEVELATDRFDQ
+839 ANIELATHQFEP
-851 AEDHLYLLIEKLKYP
+851 AEDYLYLLISKLNSP
-866 IEKSEIAYQ
+866 LEKSEIAYQ
-875 IIQHYWQVSKHKQAI
+875 IVEHYLQVGKNKQA
-890 LLGRKALKWLGIEIP
+890 LVLGRKALKWLGVEIP
-905 NSEEDICQQITEE
+905 SSEADIAQKITQE
-918 VHRINKYLSSRSIEN
+918 VQRLNKYLSNCSIQN
-933 LISQD
+933 LLEQE
-938 PPINLAKQML
+938 PPMNLAKYQL
-948 IKLLTTLSLAAKPI
+948 IKLLTSLSLAAKEI

-969 LIVLSV
+969 LIVKAV
-975 HLSVQYGHLPESAYA
+975 NLSVQYGNLPESAYA

-995 VILAAVFD
+995 IMAAAVFED
-1003 DDRSSHE
+1003 DYSRE
-1010 FGELAFSLSKKLH
+1010 KLGELAFSLSKKFH
-1023 DPICQCLTYN
+1023 HPVYQCLTYN
-1033 LYANA
+1033 LYANN

-1052 NTQGYEIAREARD
+1052 NSHGYEIARKAGD
-1065 LGLARDFLM
+1065 LGLARDLLM

-1085 FLAHLMADLNHCLEL
+1085 FLAHLMADISHCKEL
-1100 NYSGSSRWTTESI
+1100 TPSRYNSWTTEAI
-1113 LASEM
+1113 LASE
-1118 AIANLTGQTSD
+1118 IVLANLTGQTAD
-1129 QFTFATRKYS
+1129 KFTFATKYYS
-1139 EDEYLNSENYHQDL
+1139 ESTYLKSDTHQQDL
-1153 AGVSLYKLYKMQI
+1153 AGICLYKIYKMQI
-1166 LYLYEDYK
+1166 LYLYEEYAQAM
-1174 NALKLAENLEKFINY
+1174 ALAQDIENIIHYIRGSLAN
-1189 LRGTIAKFE
+1189 FE
-1198 YIFYYSLILSSL
+1198 YIFFYCLILTAS
-1210 YKKVSDDQKVN
+1210 YKQAAPSQKLN
-1221 FLMRLVNYQKILKKW
+1221 FLTQLTSYQKKLKKW
-1236 EQNCPDNFRAKFL
+1236 VSNCPDNFRAKFL

-1259 GNIVEAM
+1259 GNIVDAM
-1266 NSYDYAIQLVQGHE
+1266 NLYDYAIQLVQGHE

-1329 SKYAAFLP
+1329 SKYASLLSMHP
-1337 MNPAE
+1337 EE
-1342 KAKVID
+1342 KAKVIAR
-1348 QIKPSSTLSS
+1348 IKPSSTLSS
-1358 PLVSTLSRTTTYMSS
+1358 PLISTLSRTTTYMSS
-1373 NSEVAILDLATV
+1373 NSEMAILDLATV

-1412 AGAQKG
+1412 IGAQKG
-1418 FLILESQG
+1418 FLILTNQG

-1434 TMVTDTLKESSI
+1434 AMVTDPVQESSL
-1446 PDLTIQVLQSIS
+1446 PELVIQVLQSIAVEDS
-1458 IEESDPEAAKIPMA
+1458 ETENPSLPRT
-1472 IVNYVARTKENVVLR
+1472 IVNYVARTKENVVLH
-1487 DATQLGKEFSALEES
+1487 DATQIGKEFSSGENDS
-1502 SSITDLYRQF
+1502 SKVDLYRQF
-1512 INDPYLQKYQTKSI
+1512 AQDPYLQKNQTKSI

-1547 TPGAFTPDR
+1547 TPGAFTPAR

-1691 WEYNQG
+1691 SEYNQG
-1697 RERAGYVPIEIGIGI
+1697 RRRAGYVPIEIGIGI

-1770 NIRIIERLKVKGKSH
+1770 NIRIIERLKVRGKSH

-1805 MTSSLFEEALMLY
+1805 MISSLFEEALMLY